1 MNADEIRCIES
12 TYRVTLARYVP
23 TIQQLDSAFERTLD
37 VLEAL
42 WVSHA
47 LKEKEFEPWYSELR
61 SMHAQEVRHS
71 DLVSSCNCILRLRAV
86 GE

>member
-1 MNADEIRCIES
+1 MCCFIFLQEPYKRGLQALKADEIRHIEL
-12 TYRVTLARYVP
+12 TYRVALARYVP

-42 WVSHA
+42 WVAHA

-61 SMHAQEVRHS
+61 SMHAQEV
-71 DLVSSCNCILRLRAV
+71 
-86 GE
+86 